1 MSDRKSLA
9 PSYTATAGGASAGI
23 QRNGEDH
30 SHWSVITL
38 RNLLPR
44 SDVSVVTLPLE
55 NGTAAAAAG
64 GEAAAGNNNGS
75 DVGVKRHLHFVI
87 GGETPPGSTED
98 SSVVESIELPCR
110 RSWRM
115 TPLNE
120 SRVGCAAVLL
130 RGVIYT
136 VG

>member
-1 MSDRKSLA
+1 MSDSKSSA
-9 PSYTATAGGASAGI
+9 PSSCTATAAAAGNNDES
-23 QRNGEDH
+23 R
-30 SHWSVITL
+30 WSVMTF

-55 NGTAAAAAG
+55 NGAAAG
-64 GEAAAGNNNGS
+64 ETAAGSNNSSNNDSANGS
-75 DVGVKRHLHFVI
+75 VVKRHLHFVI
-87 GGETPPGSTED
+87 GGELPHGSADD

-115 TPLNE
+115 APLNE
-120 SRVGCAAVLL
+120 SRMGCASVLL